1 LDRLE
6 IDRIDGV
13 IGRVIARVVLLQ
25 LLADTGF
32 VEAGIENVRREFR
45 LMVAV
50 ANNQERLPGNFFF
63 SPAMK
68 AR

>member
-6 IDRIDGV
+6 VDRVDGV
-13 IGRVIARVVLLQ
+13 IGRVIARVVILQ

-32 VEAGIENVRREFR
+32 IEAGIEH
-45 LMVAV
+45 
-50 ANNQERLPGNFFF
+50 
-63 SPAMK
+63 